1 MRTWQ
6 TARRKE
12 SRHKSRAQELVAAQ
26 FIAQC
31 RDGQSAAINTR
42 DESRR
47 YGSVLVLVGCA
58 LMCTW
63 QTARH
68 NILRILT
75 MNSKNLR
82 LALLP
87 LALVLAGCTLA
98 PHYQRPAMPVDA
110 KYDQPTPVGNVAD
123 LPWQNFFTDATL
135 RNLIQLS
142 LDNNRDLRVAAL
154 NVEEAQQGVTVQRA
168 AMMPSISA
176 SASQTSAHEP
186 ANLYNT
192 KSTGAVTYHE
202 LNSGLNV
209 TSWELD
215 FFGRLQSLS
224 DQAQETYLSSA
235 ATERA
240 TRISLISEVATA
252 WLTLSS
258 DNDLLHLAQR
268 TAQSQ
273 QESYRITQLSYNGG
287 ASSAMDLAQA
297 ESTVRAAQ
305 ADVASYTRQVRQD
318 VDALRLL
325 VGTDLPATLLSHAT
339 LDAHWQFPATP
350 AGLPSDLLTRRPDI
364 MADEHTLKAA
374 NANIGA
380 ARAAFFPSI
389 TLTASGG
396 STSSSLGSLL
406 GGGTGAWSFMP
417 SINLP
422 IFDGGKNTANLNIAH
437 IEKRIEIADYE
448 KAIQTA
454 FKEVNDALAGQD
466 TWQDQLT
473 ALQQEVGANQRDYD
487 YSELRFKQGVDNY
500 LNVLVAQRSLYSS
513 QQSLIGAHLG
523 QLSQKI
529 TLYKALG
536 GGWQS

>member
-1 MRTWQ
+1 
-6 TARRKE
+6 
-12 SRHKSRAQELVAAQ
+12 
-26 FIAQC
+26 
-31 RDGQSAAINTR
+31 
-42 DESRR
+42 
-47 YGSVLVLVGCA
+47 
-58 LMCTW
+58 
-63 QTARH
+63 
-68 NILRILT
+68 
-75 MNSKNLR
+75 MNMNNFR

-87 LALVLAGCTLA
+87 LALALAGCTLA
-98 PHYQRPAMPVDA
+98 PHYQRPALPVDA
-110 KYDQPTPVGNVAD
+110 KYDQATPVGNVAD

-154 NVEEAQQGVTVQRA
+154 NVQEAQQGVTVQRA
-168 AMMPSISA
+168 ALMPSINA
-176 SASQTSAHEP
+176 TASQTSAHEP

-192 KSTGAVTYHE
+192 KTSGAVTYHE
-202 LNSGLNV
+202 LNSGLSV

-240 TRISLISEVATA
+240 TRISLIAEVATA

-258 DNDLLHLAQR
+258 DNDLLHLAQH
-268 TAQSQ
+268 TA
-273 QESYRITQLSYNGG
+273 
-287 ASSAMDLAQA
+287 
-297 ESTVRAAQ
+297 AAQ

-339 LDAHWQFPATP
+339 LDANWQFPATP
-350 AGLPSDLLTRRPDI
+350 AGLTSDLLTRRPDI
-364 MADEHTLKAA
+364 MAAEHTLKAA

-422 IFDGGKNTANLNIAH
+422 IFDGGKNQANLNIAH

-487 YSELRFKQGVDNY
+487 YSTLRFKQGVDNY
-500 LNVLVAQRSLYSS
+500 LNVLVAQRSLYSA
-513 QQSLIGAHLG
+513 QQSLISAHLG

-536 GGWQS
+536 GGWKS

>member
-1 MRTWQ
+1 
-6 TARRKE
+6 
-12 SRHKSRAQELVAAQ
+12 
-26 FIAQC
+26 
-31 RDGQSAAINTR
+31 
-42 DESRR
+42 
-47 YGSVLVLVGCA
+47 
-58 LMCTW
+58 
-63 QTARH
+63 
-68 NILRILT
+68 
-75 MNSKNLR
+75 MNMNNFR

-87 LALVLAGCTLA
+87 LALALAGCTLA
-98 PHYQRPAMPVDA
+98 PHYQRPALPVDV
-110 KYDQPTPVGNVAD
+110 KYDQATPVGNVAD

-154 NVEEAQQGVTVQRA
+154 NVQEAQQGVTVQRA
-168 AMMPSISA
+168 ALMPSINA
-176 SASQTSAHEP
+176 TASQTSAHEP

-192 KSTGAVTYHE
+192 KTSGAVTYHE
-202 LNSGLNV
+202 LNSGLSV

-215 FFGRLQSLS
+215 FFGRMQSLS

-240 TRISLISEVATA
+240 TRISLIAEVATA

-258 DNDLLHLAQR
+258 DNDLLHLAQH

-273 QESYRITQLSYNGG
+273 QESYRLTKLSYDGG
-287 ASSAMDLAQA
+287 ASSDQDLAQA

-339 LDAHWQFPATP
+339 LDANWQFPATP

-364 MADEHTLKAA
+364 MAAEHTLKAA

-380 ARAAFFPSI
+380 ARAAFLPSI

-422 IFDGGKNTANLNIAH
+422 IFDGGKNQANLNIAH
-437 IEKRIEIADYE
+437 IEKRIDIADYE

-487 YSELRFKQGVDNY
+487 YSTLRFKQGVDNY
-500 LNVLVAQRSLYSS
+500 LNVLVAQRSLYSA
-513 QQSLIGAHLG
+513 QQSLISAHLG

-536 GGWQS
+536 GGWKS